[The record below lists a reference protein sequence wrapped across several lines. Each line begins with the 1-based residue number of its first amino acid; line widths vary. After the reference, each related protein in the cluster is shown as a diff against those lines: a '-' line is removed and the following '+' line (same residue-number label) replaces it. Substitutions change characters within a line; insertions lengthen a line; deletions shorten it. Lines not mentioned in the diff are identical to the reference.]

1 MTATDVSMGSF
12 RSLLLAFPSADEVP
26 FYVTRNSFYITVV
39 QLVKNTICT
48 HKCLNCI

>member
-26 FYVTRNSFYITVV
+26 FYITRNSFYITVV

-48 HKCLNCI
+48 HKCQDCI